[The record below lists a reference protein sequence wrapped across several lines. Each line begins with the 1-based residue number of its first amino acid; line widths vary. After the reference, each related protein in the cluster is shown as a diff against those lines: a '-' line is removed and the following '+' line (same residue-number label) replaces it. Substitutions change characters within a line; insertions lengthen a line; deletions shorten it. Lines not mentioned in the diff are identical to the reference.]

1 MVKERITN
9 WYGKKY
15 DFNTIIYAMDRD
27 IRDKLYRDIGPC
39 DSQTF
44 FDDYC
49 VKHYEVLGENF
60 EYDTR
65 KACEG
70 EIK

>member
-1 MVKERITN
+1 MVKELITN
-9 WYGKKY
+9 WYGRKY
-15 DFNTIIYAMDRD
+15 DFNKVVMEMDYDLCMKLHED
-27 IRDKLYRDIGPC
+27 IAPC

>member
-27 IRDKLYRDIGPC
+27 IRDKLYRDIAPC
-39 DSQTF
+39 DPQTF

-49 VKHYEVLGENF
+49 IRHYDKFRENF
-60 EYDTR
+60 VCDTR
-65 KACEG
+65 NSQV
-70 EIK
+70 